1 MADDLEI
8 LRDLLLRHAKG
19 RRTTTAIPR
28 VKLVRSDAPTELIPM
43 LFDPALCLVLQGAK
57 RILIGDQVLRYGA
70 GMHFTSTIETPALG
84 SIAEASRDAPYLSVN
99 IAFDPAVIAS
109 ILLDMPPQAEL
120 PLQRGFAAEPA
131 GGPMIEAWRR
141 LLELLDRPE
150 EIAVLGPSREREILY
165 RLLQSPQGV
174 LLRQI
179 AGADARLV
187 QIREAV
193 NWLRD
198 NYRLP
203 LRVEELAQR
212 VGMSAS
218 VFHRHFKAV
227 TAMSPIQYQKRLR
240 LYEARRRLVERPGD
254 AAGAAFAVGY
264 ESASQFSREYARLFG
279 TPPARDVARLRR
291 SSDDAL
297 TPV

>member
-8 LRDLLLRHAKG
+8 LRNLLLKHAQG
-19 RRTTTAIPR
+19 RYSLTTIPR
-28 VKLVRSDAPTELIPM
+28 VRLMRSEGLTELVPM

-57 RILIGDQVLRYGA
+57 RILIGDQMLRYGA
-70 GMHFTSTIETPALG
+70 GMQFILTIETAALG
-84 SIAEASRDAPYLSVN
+84 SIVEASSDAPYLSMSLQ
-99 IAFDPAVIAS
+99 FDPALIAS

-120 PLQRGFAAEPA
+120 PLQPGFVAEMA
-131 GGPMIEAWRR
+131 DGQLIEAWRR
-141 LLELLDRPE
+141 LLELLERPD

-165 RLLQSPQGV
+165 RLLRGPQGV
-174 LLRQI
+174 ALRQI
-179 AGADARLV
+179 AGADPRLV
-187 QIREAV
+187 QIRQAV
-193 NWLRD
+193 TWLRED
-198 NYRLP
+198 YRAP
-203 LRVEELAQR
+203 LRVEELARR
-212 VGMSAS
+212 VGMSPS

-227 TAMSPIQYQKRLR
+227 MAISPIQYQKRLR

-279 TPPARDVARLRR
+279 APPARDVARLRR
-291 SSDDAL
+291 SGEDVL